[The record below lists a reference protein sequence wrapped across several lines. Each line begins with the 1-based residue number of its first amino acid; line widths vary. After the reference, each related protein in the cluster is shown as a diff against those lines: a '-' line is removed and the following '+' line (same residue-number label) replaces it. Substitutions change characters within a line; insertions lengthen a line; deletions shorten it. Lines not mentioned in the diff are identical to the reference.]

1 MFILSE
7 WVFPKL
13 EALAPKPQGP
23 AVRFRKK
30 KHKKRWNGRITK
42 SKALAEKKTMDVCPQ
57 GPAAASF
64 LTRSPRFVAVIST

>member
-30 KHKKRWNGRITK
+30 KQETLEWPNNKKQSACRKKLWMYVHKGQQL
-42 SKALAEKKTMDVCPQ
+42 LA
-57 GPAAASF
+57 F
-64 LTRSPRFVAVIST
+64 

>member
-42 SKALAEKKTMDVCPQ
+42 SKALAEKKLWMYVHKGEQ
-57 GPAAASF
+57 LLAF
-64 LTRSPRFVAVIST
+64 